1 MSKTKQLVIL
11 SLLMAL
17 QVVISMQ
24 YIPVGENLRIYF
36 TYLVVVIVAAVFPIK
51 IALAYAAIEDIVA
64 FIAFPSGPFF
74 LGYTLTAVAS
84 MLIYS
89 LCLYRHV
96 SIKRIIIAKTMVN
109 ILVNVGLNSIWS
121 AMLYSKGYIY
131 YLAKS
136 FIKNITLLPFEIIL
150 IIIFLKI
157 IKPLLIKNGISYD

>member
-96 SIKRIIIAKTMVN
+96 SNYHCQNDGQYPCECWFKFHLECYVVFK
-109 ILVNVGLNSIWS
+109 GL
-121 AMLYSKGYIY
+121 
-131 YLAKS
+131 YLLSCKE
-136 FIKNITLLPFEIIL
+136 F
-150 IIIFLKI
+150 
-157 IKPLLIKNGISYD
+157 Y